1 MLFSSDKAQFAAF
14 AGNSC
19 NDRNRRAALRL
30 EKIIYLSPLGETK
43 VLFLASSFL
52 FSESD
57 TFLLYEP
64 FQQLDSI

>member
-43 VLFLASSFL
+43 VLFLLAAVSYSVNL
-52 FSESD
+52 
-57 TFLLYEP
+57 TP
-64 FQQLDSI
+64 FYSTSRSNS